1 MNYKKLEIPE
11 VILIETSVFDDE
23 RGYFMESFNESFFDK
38 ILDKT
43 VKFCQDNESMSSKG
57 VFRGLHFQ
65 DAPFSQSKLVR
76 VISGSVIDFIVDIRK
91 DSPTFKEH
99 LAIEISAKN
108 KKQLF
113 IPKGFAHGF
122 LSLEDN
128 TIFSYKVDNF
138 YSKDHDTGIN
148 IHDPSL
154 NINLSDYFDGEIII
168 SEKDQ
173 SLNFLP

>member
-11 VILIETSVFDDE
+11 VILFQPSVFRDE
-23 RGYFMESFNESFFDK
+23 RGYFMESFNENFFGK

-43 VKFCQDNESMSSKG
+43 VNFCQDNESMSSKG

-65 DAPFSQSKLVR
+65 DNPYSQSKLVR
-76 VISGSVIDFIVDIRK
+76 VISGSVIDFIIDIRK
-91 DSPTFKEH
+91 DSPTFKKH
-99 LAIEISAKN
+99 LAIKISAKN
-108 KKQLF
+108 KKQIF

-128 TIFSYKVDNF
+128 TIFSYKVDHF

-173 SLNFLP
+173 SLNFLT

>member
-11 VILIETSVFDDE
+11 VIVFQPSVFRDE
-23 RGYFMESFNESFFDK
+23 RGYFMESFNENIFDK
-38 ILDKT
+38 ILDET

-65 DAPFSQSKLVR
+65 DNPCSQSKLVR

-91 DSPTFKEH
+91 DSPTFKKH
-99 LAIEISAKN
+99 LAIKISAKN
-108 KKQLF
+108 KKQIF

-128 TIFSYKVDNF
+128 TIFSYKVDHF
-138 YSKDHDTGIN
+138 YSKEYDTGIN
-148 IHDPSL
+148 VHDPSL

-173 SLNFLP
+173 SLNFLT